1 MKNRFVP
8 AVVSLLA
15 FALAFALGAFLLM
28 EFGTLVP
35 AAVSSIYP
43 DAETVES
50 VTAIF
55 APLQTAPMSIHY
67 LLPAVAAALFAV
79 LRAWFPPKNGGVT
92 FLYVLL
98 AIVLWFSIFAAAF
111 LLSRVNG
118 IRMLDVMRVLI
129 DMIRGG
135 VLAVL

>member
-1 MKNRFVP
+1 MKNRFIP
-8 AVVSLLA
+8 AAVSLLA

-35 AAVSSIYP
+35 AAVSNIYP

-55 APLQTAPMSIHY
+55 APLQDAPTSVHFLI
-67 LLPAVAAALFAV
+67 PAVAAVLFAA
-79 LRAWFPPKNGGVT
+79 LRALLPPKNGGIT
-92 FLYVLL
+92 FLYVFL
-98 AIVLWFSIFAAAF
+98 AIVLWFSIFAATF

-135 VLAVL
+135 VLAIL